1 MTILDI
7 VSYDSLLRRG
17 CRSGAFYDK
26 FCVAHMIITV
36 FVNKLKIIMLGM
48 GLVATLFISDVNEK
62 SEDNIEMAKEV
73 EMVPGIMEQVSNT
86 RGL

>member
-7 VSYDSLLRRG
+7 FSYDSLLRRG

-26 FCVAHMIITV
+26 FCVAHVITV
-36 FVNKLKIIMLGM
+36 FVNKLKLIILGM